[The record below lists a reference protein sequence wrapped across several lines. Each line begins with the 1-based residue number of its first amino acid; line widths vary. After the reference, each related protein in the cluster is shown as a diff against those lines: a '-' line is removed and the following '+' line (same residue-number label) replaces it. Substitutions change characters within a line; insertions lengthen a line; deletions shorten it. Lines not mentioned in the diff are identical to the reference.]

1 MKLFV
6 PTAITS
12 PAAAVVLKMF
22 LQARI
27 NVIAL
32 SGSAIYHAFASHSDS
47 QTSRFVM
54 IDSNFHAA

>member
-1 MKLFV
+1 
-6 PTAITS
+6 
-12 PAAAVVLKMF
+12 MF